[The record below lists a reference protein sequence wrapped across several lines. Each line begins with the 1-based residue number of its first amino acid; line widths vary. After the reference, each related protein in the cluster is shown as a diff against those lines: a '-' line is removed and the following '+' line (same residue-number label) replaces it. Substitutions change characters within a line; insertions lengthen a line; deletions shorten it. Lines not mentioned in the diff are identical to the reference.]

1 MLPAGCI
8 QDHVS
13 KVATCLQ
20 SLFGHFCINFAKWS
34 GAFIG
39 LNWAE
44 IESNLCQEISI
55 LSVCFDFPTDVVKK
69 IVITR
74 NKIFQFGIPT
84 STKAVNQR
92 D

>member
-69 IVITR
+69 ICYHQKQDISVSNSNIH
-74 NKIFQFGIPT
+74 KG
-84 STKAVNQR
+84 S
-92 D
+92 